1 MIEKGHSEGD
11 TYHIYCGRCGL
22 MESAEVPDGRD
33 GLPPSDKEVRA
44 VFEMMGWAAARDFCR
59 CPDCLAKLY

>member
-1 MIEKGHSEGD
+1 MTGMIEKGHSEGD
-11 TYHIYCGRCGL
+11 TYHIYCRRCGL

-44 VFEMMGWAAARDFCR
+44 VFEMM
-59 CPDCLAKLY
+59 